1 MGITLSLYPYCI
13 AFPNKSFVPPIILI
27 SIVKKKILLDNF
39 ILLSHPFYHYIFL
52 AIPENTNTHA
62 WQSRKK
68 GKIKVDHL
76 VTARSMFGTTMGFH
90 IIFATI
96 GVGLPLMMLTAE
108 LLYQKTKD
116 LDYVIMAKRWTKT
129 FGILLGVGIPTG
141 TIAGLQLS
149 LLWPGFMK
157 VIGEVMALPF
167 QIEIYAFFIEALFMS
182 IYVYAAERIA
192 PWARILSLLLVAIG
206 ALASAI
212 LITNVHAFEGTP
224 QGFRLNNGEITNVE
238 PWKAF
243 FNPSFFVSAIHVAM
257 SAYTTGAFIV
267 ASVSAFKMMK
277 HPIGSRVFQFHR
289 KALYI
294 SLIVGAVF
302 SLLTALNGHESA
314 QKLYEYQPEKLAAAE
329 GLFET
334 QSYAPLAIGGFT
346 DKESKEIIG
355 AIEIPWALS
364 FLAGNSFDTIVL
376 GLNDFPEEYWPPLY
390 IHTLFNGMVGIG
402 SFLILLSFGSL
413 AWRFV
418 LKKKHLPKWL
428 LWVFVASGPLA
439 MMSIEFGWI
448 FACTGRQPW
457 TIYRVLSTE
466 DSVTTSENLGLLYI
480 LFIAVYII
488 LAITVTTVL
497 IYYFRKNTVLKDLDA
512 AEDKE
517 IPLFGSNS

>member
-1 MGITLSLYPYCI
+1 M
-13 AFPNKSFVPPIILI
+13 
-27 SIVKKKILLDNF
+27 
-39 ILLSHPFYHYIFL
+39 
-52 AIPENTNTHA
+52 
-62 WQSRKK
+62 
-68 GKIKVDHL
+68 DHL
-76 VTARSMFGTTMGFH
+76 VTARSMFGMTMGFH

-96 GVGLPLMMLTAE
+96 GVGLPLMMLMAE
-108 LLYQKTKD
+108 LLYQRKKD

-182 IYVYAAERIA
+182 IYVYAAERIP
-192 PWARILSLLLVAIG
+192 PWARISSLILVAIG

-224 QGFRLNNGEITNVE
+224 QGFRMDDGQITDVD

-243 FNPSFFVSAIHVAM
+243 FNPTFFVSAGHVAM
-257 SAYTTGAFIV
+257 SAYTTGAFVV
-267 ASVSAFKMMK
+267 AAVSAFKMLK
-277 HPIGSRVFQFHR
+277 QPVGSRIFQFHQ
-289 KALYI
+289 KALILSI
-294 SLIVGAVF
+294 SVGAVF

-334 QSYAPLAIGGFT
+334 QSHAPLAIGGFT
-346 DKESKEIIG
+346 DKENREITG

-364 FLAGNSFDTIVL
+364 FLAGNSFDTVVT

-390 IHTLFNGMVGIG
+390 VHTLFNAMVGIG
-402 SFLILLSFGSL
+402 SFLILLSFVSL
-413 AWRFV
+413 AWKFL
-418 LKKKHLPKWL
+418 LKKERFPKFIMWI
-428 LWVFVASGPLA
+428 FVASGPLA
-439 MMSIEFGWI
+439 IASIEFGWI

-457 TIYRVLSTE
+457 TIYRQLSTA
-466 DSVTTSENLGLLYI
+466 DSVTTSGNLPLLFFSFMI
-480 LFIAVYII
+480 VYII
-488 LAITVTTVL
+488 LGVTVALVL
-497 IYYFRKNTVLKDLDA
+497 IYYFRKNTVLKDLNA
-512 AEDKE
+512 AKEKE